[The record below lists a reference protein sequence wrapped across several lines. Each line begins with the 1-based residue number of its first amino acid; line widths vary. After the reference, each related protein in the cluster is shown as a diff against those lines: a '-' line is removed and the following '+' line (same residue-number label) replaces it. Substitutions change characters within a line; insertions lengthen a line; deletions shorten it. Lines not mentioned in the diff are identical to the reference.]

1 MTVATPGTNR
11 LGVYVESICRDL
23 DRGKTPQT
31 EDFRQLMTQMQI
43 AIQASLPG
51 GIWPTPGGSKAVNAA
66 SPSKL
71 VFSVTGANGQFQ
83 WSVTNP
89 YQASGQT
96 VWHEVSYCPLKS
108 FTQNVTTLPPTA
120 GANGTVAEPGQTL
133 FFRLRAS
140 FDLKNWS
147 SYQLAS
153 TETISSGKVSSAATS
168 DAGAFNQTN
177 YGVVTSQAVGAT
189 AEVQIQGASGPLT
202 SLVAQKGPAQRALP
216 GATIVGVAAGS
227 SQFVGWDG
235 SQYILRSTLGE
246 LLASDD
252 VTPIG
257 KVSVV
262 DTGTPVLPA
271 VSLVLGSGGAVLGWN
286 VTNQGNGLTGPVT
299 LTITTATGTGATP
312 GAQTIESGKLISIAP
327 GNPGSAYAGTDTVNV
342 TGGVGTGTAGG
353 GTAVG
358 GNGGRLT
365 AV

>member
-1 MTVATPGTNR
+1 MSVATPGTNR

-31 EDFRQLMTQMQI
+31 EDFRQLMTQIQI
-43 AIQASLPG
+43 AVQAALPG

-66 SPSKL
+66 SPSNV

-83 WSVTNP
+83 WQATNP
-89 YQASGQT
+89 ATAQGQT
-96 VWHEVSYCPLKS
+96 IWHEVSYCALKS
-108 FTQNVTTLPPTA
+108 FTKDVVTLPPTA
-120 GANGTVAEPGQTL
+120 GTSGTVAESGQTYY
-133 FFRLRAS
+133 FRLRS
-140 FDLKNWS
+140 SYDLRSWS

-153 TETISSGKVSSAATS
+153 TDAIASGKVSSAATS

-202 SLVAQKGPAQRALP
+202 SLVAQKGPTQTALP
-216 GATIVGVAAGS
+216 GATIVGVTPGS
-227 SQFVGWDG
+227 SQFVGWNG
-235 SQYILRSTLGE
+235 SQYILRATLGE

-262 DTGTPVLPA
+262 DTGAPTLPT

-312 GAQTIESGKLISIAP
+312 GAQTITNGKLISIAP